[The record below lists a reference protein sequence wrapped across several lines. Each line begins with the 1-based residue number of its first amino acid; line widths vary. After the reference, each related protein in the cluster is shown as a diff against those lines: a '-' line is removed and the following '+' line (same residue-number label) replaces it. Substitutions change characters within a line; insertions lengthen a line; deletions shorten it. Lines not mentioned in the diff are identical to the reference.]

1 MSSDIILETRDLKKY
16 FEVRSGLLS
25 GFFRSREPDYVKA
38 VDGISIELRKREIFA
53 VVGESG
59 CGKTTCARMLMRLEE
74 PTDGEIWFDGV
85 EVSRMPEFEF
95 MKYRTRIQ
103 MIFQDPYS
111 SLNSNM
117 RIGDIVAEPLRIH
130 QLYESAED
138 ERNKIIESLE
148 NVGMVPATDY
158 INRYPHEL
166 SGGQRQRVAIAA
178 ALALDPEI
186 LVADEPVS
194 MLDVSMRGQILK
206 LLLDIRERM
215 GITILFI
222 THDLAV
228 ARQIAD
234 RIAVTYLGRIVET
247 GEAKK
252 IIDDPQ
258 HPYTKALVSVV
269 PVPDPKDQRE
279 KILLKGETPN
289 PINLPTGCRFHPRC
303 PFAKANC
310 SEVEPV
316 LRKLED
322 GRMVACLDKEDIN
335 SASGA
340 AI

>member
-1 MSSDIILETRDLKKY
+1 MSSEIILETRNLKKY
-16 FEVRSGLLS
+16 FTVRSGLLA
-25 GFFRSREPDYVKA
+25 GLLKSRQQEYVKA
-38 VDGISIELRKREIFA
+38 VDGISIELRRDEIFA

-59 CGKTTCARMLMRLEE
+59 CGKTTCARMLLRLEE
-74 PTDGEIWFDGV
+74 PTEGEIWFDGV
-85 EVSRMPEFEF
+85 EVSKMPEYEF

-117 RIGDIVAEPLRIH
+117 RIGDIIAEPLKIH
-130 QLYESAED
+130 QVYESIED
-138 ERNKIIESLE
+138 ERNKVIESLE
-148 NVGMVPATDY
+148 NVGMIPATDY
-158 INRYPHEL
+158 IDRYPHEL
-166 SGGQRQRVAIAA
+166 SGGQRQRVAVAA
-178 ALALDPEI
+178 ALALDPEV

-206 LLLDIRERM
+206 LLLEIRERL

-247 GEAKK
+247 GDAKQ
-252 IIDDPQ
+252 IIDNPQ

-269 PVPDPKDQRE
+269 PVPNPKDQRE

-303 PFAKANC
+303 PFTKTSC
-310 SEVEPV
+310 SEAEPV
-316 LRKLED
+316 LQKRAD
-322 GRMVACLDKEDIN
+322 GRMVACAD
-335 SASGA
+335 
-340 AI
+340 